1 MSHLGCKHSEATKQK
16 IREARARQVFS
27 PETLE
32 KFRQNMIGN
41 KKNVGRKMH
50 PNTRAA
56 LLKANTGKN
65 SKNWKG
71 NKATYSSLHDWVER
85 HLGKPSKC
93 EHCGTTEKR
102 MYHWANKSHKY
113 KRILSDWI
121 RLCVPCHKR
130 YDLDK

>member
-85 HLGKPSKC
+85 HLGKQNQNLVS
-93 EHCGTTEKR
+93 
-102 MYHWANKSHKY
+102 ANTVVLLKKECITGLISLINTKEY
-113 KRILSDWI
+113 YLIG
-121 RLCVPCHKR
+121 
-130 YDLDK
+130 